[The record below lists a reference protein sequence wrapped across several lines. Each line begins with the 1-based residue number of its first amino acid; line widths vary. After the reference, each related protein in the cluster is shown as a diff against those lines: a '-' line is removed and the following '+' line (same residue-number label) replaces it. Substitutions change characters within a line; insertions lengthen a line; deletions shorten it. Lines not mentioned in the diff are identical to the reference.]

1 MDAIRAE
8 NLSKEF
14 RTRRGRVIR
23 AVQEVN
29 LSVPGGQVFG
39 FLGPNGAGKTTT
51 IKMACGLILPTAGRV
66 WVAGL
71 DVARLRGE
79 VMKHIGVILEGTRN
93 IYWML
98 SAWDNLLYFG
108 HLKGM
113 YGKRLKGRSESLLHS
128 LDLWERRNDMVNT
141 FSRGMQQKLAI
152 GCALIADPALLLL
165 DEPTLGLDVQAARAV
180 KNLVRDLVQ
189 NQGKTVILTTHQLN
203 LAQELCEQVAII
215 HHGRI
220 LTHEPIE
227 MLLRRF
233 RGDYFELRLAG
244 PLPPG
249 LEEEFP
255 PAHTS
260 CEGEETM
267 WLGALSGQAQIYRLL
282 ERLRQAEARLI
293 SFRQVEPNLEDI
305 FIQLVGPSGQSG
317 WRE

>member
-1 MDAIRAE
+1 MDVIRTE
-8 NLSKEF
+8 NLTKEY
-14 RTRRGRVIR
+14 RTRRGQVVK
-23 AVQEVN
+23 AVQDVN
-29 LSVPGGQVFG
+29 LAVPGGQVFG

-71 DVARLRGE
+71 DVARQRGA
-79 VMKHIGVILEGTRN
+79 VMKQIGVILEGTRN
-93 IYWML
+93 VYWML

-113 YGKRLKGRSESLLHS
+113 HGKRLKERSESLLRS
-128 LDLWERRNDMVNT
+128 LDLWERRSDQVNT

-152 GCALIADPALLLL
+152 GCALIADPPLLLL

-180 KNLVRDLVQ
+180 KTLVRDLVQ
-189 NQGKTVILTTHQLN
+189 TQGKTVILTTHQLN
-203 LAQELCEQVAII
+203 LAQELCTQVAII
-215 HHGRI
+215 HQGRL

-227 MLLRRF
+227 TLLRRF
-233 RGDYFELRLAG
+233 RGDYFELRLVGA
-244 PLPPG
+244 LPTG

-260 CEGEETM
+260 REGDESI
-267 WLGALSGQAQIYRLL
+267 WLGALSNQAQVYLLL
-282 ERLRQAEARLI
+282 ERLRQAEAHLI

-305 FIQLVGPSGQSG
+305 FIQLVGSSGQIG
-317 WRE
+317 GH